1 MTKFLTK
8 PIFFVLLACLAAAI
22 GWGGIATVKVA
33 DLRTEI
39 ANSKARHDREL
50 AEQADAAKDQLETLT
65 TKNQEI
71 QRDYLQTQ
79 KEFAAYRAGV
89 ARGDGV
95 RNAERKEIVDA
106 ARSVAG
112 ACGRYAAA
120 AERDIGAVEADA
132 GRLGQ
137 EAHRASSAY
146 SATRKTLDE
155 RRAAIEARRKALKSQ
170 EK

>member
-1 MTKFLTK
+1 MTKLLTK
-8 PIFFVLLACLAAAI
+8 PIFFALLAALAGALA
-22 GWGGIATVKVA
+22 WGGIATVKVA

-39 ANSKARHDREL
+39 ADVKTKHSQEL
-50 AEQADAAKDQLETLT
+50 ADQAKADKEQIEALT
-65 TKNQEI
+65 AKNQEI

-95 RNAERKEIVDA
+95 RNAERQDIIDA
-106 ARSVAG
+106 AGRVSR
-112 ACGRYAAA
+112 ACGRYADA

-155 RRAAIEARRKALKSQ
+155 RRAALEARRKALKPQ
-170 EK
+170 EN